1 MKRSTHRNPPSVQ
14 LPVTWREAEY
24 AAVQANAADSYDDR
38 VFENMFDAEDERAEI
53 DNIMHRPDYDTN

>member
-1 MKRSTHRNPPSVQ
+1 MKRSTHRSRPSAQ
-14 LPVTWREAEY
+14 PPVTWREAEY

-53 DNIMHRPDYDTN
+53 DSIMHRQDYEAN

>member
-1 MKRSTHRNPPSVQ
+1 MKRSTYRNAKSAQ

-38 VFENMFDAEDERAEI
+38 IFENLFDAEDERAEVDSI
-53 DNIMHRPDYDTN
+53 ARNMMHDSN

>member
-1 MKRSTHRNPPSVQ
+1 MKRITQRSSPTPR
-14 LPVTWREAEY
+14 LPVAWRDAEY

-53 DNIMHRPDYDTN
+53 DSIMHHPDYEAD